1 MMATRTGD
9 LNPGVIFHLLQEGMT
24 PAQVEHLVNRD
35 GGFFAVSGESA
46 DMKVLLARGETD
58 ARARMAIE
66 MYCYQVKKQIGA
78 FAAALGGL
86 DTLVFTGGI
95 GEHAA
100 PIRQAVCAG
109 LEHLGVEV
117 DPARN
122 AQSESVFSRDGS
134 RVTARVVPTNE
145 QLDDRAPNAPRVV
158 ALADYQ
164 HRGSRMVHYF
174 GRRCPEHV
182 IEPGISVRTDDDEI
196 DAGTR
201 GDRADAFGSTPQLDM
216 DVARH
221 TRRELA
227 L

>member
-1 MMATRTGD
+1 
-9 LNPGVIFHLLQEGMT
+9 MT

-145 QLDDRAPNAPRVV
+145 QLMIA
-158 ALADYQ
+158 
-164 HRGSRMVHYF
+164 
-174 GRRCPEHV
+174 RR
-182 IEPGISVRTDDDEI
+182 
-196 DAGTR
+196 
-201 GDRADAFGSTPQLDM
+201 
-216 DVARH
+216 
-221 TRRELA
+221 TRRVLSF
-227 L
+227 